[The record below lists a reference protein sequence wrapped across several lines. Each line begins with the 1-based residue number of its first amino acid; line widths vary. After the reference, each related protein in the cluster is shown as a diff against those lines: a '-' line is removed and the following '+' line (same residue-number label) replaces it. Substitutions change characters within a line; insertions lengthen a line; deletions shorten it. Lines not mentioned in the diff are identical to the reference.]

1 MYSFNVNLYTFAEL
15 STNAQAK
22 AIEEHRRFLLDDM
35 RPEDFISGDSEHD
48 TPESLEEQ
56 YNSEYFYVLEND
68 EPVIESIEAND
79 YLFYESG
86 EMAWIKYKFPN
97 HETREM
103 YVHHNGRDILLES
116 IPYKTYPV
124 SA

>member
-1 MYSFNVNLYTFAEL
+1 MYNFNINLYTFAEI
-15 STNAQAK
+15 SADAQAK

-35 RPEDFISGDSEHD
+35 QPEDFISGDPEYD

-56 YNSEYFYVLEND
+56 YNNEYFYVLEND
-68 EPVIESIEAND
+68 DPVIESIEANE

-86 EMAWIKYKFPN
+86 AMAWIKYKFPN

-103 YVHHNGRDILLES
+103 YVHHDGRDILLES
-116 IPYKTYPV
+116 IPFKTKPV